1 MKPSVQ
7 LPEKELRFTR
17 SGQAVV
23 FWLLAAMLAGTAV
36 TLGLSSLY
44 RDINPALPHPAWVLL
59 PLAVAFFLLR
69 LAIRMT
75 RHAYL
80 ILTPMGVEIFP
91 LWRPEQGMHLVLW
104 QEIDAV
110 EFDECITQ
118 MTLHFDA
125 AKTSGVHL
133 SLRPI
138 RASLREV
145 LAKAVRAKVEGE
157 IGRLEI

>member
-59 PLAVAFFLLR
+59 PLAVAFFFAAPGDSHDASCLPDPDADGRGNFSAVATGAGDALGA
-69 LAIRMT
+69 LAGDRCGGIR
-75 RHAYL
+75 
-80 ILTPMGVEIFP
+80 
-91 LWRPEQGMHLVLW
+91 
-104 QEIDAV
+104 
-110 EFDECITQ
+110 
-118 MTLHFDA
+118 
-125 AKTSGVHL
+125 
-133 SLRPI
+133 
-138 RASLREV
+138 
-145 LAKAVRAKVEGE
+145 
-157 IGRLEI
+157 

>member
-7 LPEKELRFTR
+7 SPEKELRFTR

-23 FWLLAAMLAGTAV
+23 FWLFAAVFTGTAM

-110 EFDECITQ
+110 EFDACITQ
-118 MTLHFDA
+118 MKLHFDA
-125 AKTSGVHL
+125 AKTSGVHV

-138 RASLREV
+138 RAHLRP
-145 LAKAVRAKVEGE
+145 AIARAVT
-157 IGRLEI
+157 GRLAENC